1 MKGIKVKFY
10 QKTASYKEPIMNG
23 SILTTHPLPPY
34 STVIGMIHKLCQWEE
49 THRIKLSLVCTNE
62 YLMQPQQVFDKGYIG
77 GFHFRTINKEM
88 EDRWSIIVDDD
99 AGDYFGFTTRL
110 CTVELLVD
118 RYYTLHICV
127 EYENDFAQ
135 IFKAFNYPP
144 VYPSLGRWED
154 SIRIDDVKIV
164 EVKEELTNGKL
175 NAYTWLPVEYS
186 PVEKIGSVWKIPTYY
201 KIVRDKRR
209 FEYIRCYLGERG
221 ALASYRLDEDNE
233 QLILI

>member
-10 QKTASYKEPIMNG
+10 QKTASFKEPIMNG

-99 AGDYFGFTTRL
+99 LLPDCVPLNYWLTGIIL
-110 CTVELLVD
+110 C
-118 RYYTLHICV
+118 
-127 EYENDFAQ
+127 
-135 IFKAFNYPP
+135 IF
-144 VYPSLGRWED
+144 V
-154 SIRIDDVKIV
+154 
-164 EVKEELTNGKL
+164 
-175 NAYTWLPVEYS
+175 
-186 PVEKIGSVWKIPTYY
+186 
-201 KIVRDKRR
+201 
-209 FEYIRCYLGERG
+209 
-221 ALASYRLDEDNE
+221 
-233 QLILI
+233 